1 MAANM
6 PWYTAKSKSGILWL
20 PTDGAAKVF
29 LNPIFERSPMNL
41 PAVCEKVREY
51 PQKNHW
57 NEVTPVAIID
67 NHINESADFLL
78 ARPE

>member
-1 MAANM
+1 MANRR
-6 PWYTAKSKSGILWL
+6 SGIREEPTEGCARTFLKPKLARL
-20 PTDGAAKVF
+20 PRKG
-29 LNPIFERSPMNL
+29 

-57 NEVTPVAIID
+57 KQATAVAMTESQMSD
-67 NHINESADFLL
+67 NADFLL